1 MAGTNWV
8 SGISSGLDWRSIID
22 QLRAV
27 EHKPID
33 LIQKRKG
40 VYEERLS
47 AWQGINTKI
56 LSLKTAAGTLN
67 KTSGFNL
74 YTTSLSSNT
83 TTKADD
89 VLSVSTSTAASTG
102 TYQIKVNQ
110 LAAAQKLSSTT
121 YASQTTALNLSGD
134 IIIGGRTVKVASTD
148 TLSGLRDKINAVNT
162 GTNASGVTAS
172 NVYYGTG
179 AGYRLILTSDK
190 EGAAGISL
198 LNGGATDI
206 VGTLGFV
213 DASAQTAKNTVTGGH
228 KSDALAYADK
238 AVGCSDLLNLTS
250 AQSGAVTITI
260 NGTAK
265 PVAIDLSTD
274 SLNTIRDAINTAF
287 TGVFASNPA
296 SVVSETVNGTTK
308 YRLLIEGNTI
318 TYTDANNVL
327 ETLGILKRAGVS
339 DEKGVTGDVA
349 NTSGGAA
356 ITSSTKISAIDGYV
370 DWVATDKVHLNG
382 KDADGNPITE
392 STLTIAADT
401 TVQNLL
407 DAIVTNY
414 GGSSKV
420 AASVTADGK
429 IQVID
434 KTGNGLLDVQLL
446 VKDQGGIT
454 RTSIKFANAAN
465 GSLGTVGVVR
475 KRQIQAGAN
484 AEITVDGVTVNPTS
498 NTVDDVI
505 TGVTLNLKKA
515 ATDTTVTLTVGR
527 DYDAVK
533 EKITDFVNAYNE
545 TMDAI
550 NAQLTYDSD
559 NKKPGGPLFGDSTL
573 RTVKSNLTG
582 IIVNKVTGVNDSFST
597 LGLIGISIGTDSKLT
612 VNDTK
617 LQGYLETNFDDIK
630 KLFAA
635 DWSSTSS
642 NLGYI
647 YHTIDAQSGTYNVNI
662 SGVNPVAGYF
672 ATSGDATGSGEYLT
686 GISGNAK
693 GLTVRYSGTATGA
706 VGSFSLTYGVAEL
719 LDRTLYHITDSVDG
733 YIANKQET
741 INDTID
747 SLGDKIDTME
757 ARLEQK
763 MQTMINRFITMEMA
777 LSRIQSQSTWLAGQI
792 QKL

>member
-22 QLRAV
+22 QLRGV

-33 LIQKRKG
+33 LIQERKG

-47 AWQGINTKI
+47 AWQGINTKL

-83 TTKADD
+83 TTEADD
-89 VLSVSTSTAASTG
+89 VLSVSASTSASPG

-172 NVYYGTG
+172 IVYYGTSG
-179 AGYRLILTSDK
+179 GYRLILTSDK

-198 LNGGATDI
+198 LNGGATDL

-228 KSDALAYADK
+228 KSDALTYADK
-238 AVGCSDLLNLTS
+238 AVGGSDLLNLTS

-265 PVAIDLSTD
+265 GVAVNLATD
-274 SLNTIRDAINTAF
+274 SLNTVRDAINTAF

-339 DEKGVTGDVA
+339 DEKGVTGDVS

-356 ITSSTKISAIDGYV
+356 ITSSTRFDAIDGYI
-370 DWVATDKVHLNG
+370 DYETTDT
-382 KDADGNPITE
+382 I
-392 STLTIAADT
+392 TLTGTDTSGAAVNTSFSVYGTDYK
-401 TVQNLL
+401 TVGDLL
-407 DAIVTNY
+407 TAIETAYGDVT
-414 GGSSKV
+414 
-420 AASVTADGK
+420 ASVTADGK
-429 IQVID
+429 IQVVDNEIGD
-434 KTGNGLLDVQLL
+434 TDLAVILTPSKTSLKFDADNNFGA
-446 VKDQGGIT
+446 IT
-454 RTSIKFANAAN
+454 TIRE
-465 GSLGTVGVVR
+465 
-475 KRQIQAGAN
+475 RQIQAGAN

-498 NTVDDVI
+498 NSVDDVI

-533 EKITDFVNAYNE
+533 EKITEFVNAYNE
-545 TMDAI
+545 TMDVI

-582 IIVNKVTGVNDSFST
+582 IILDKVTGVNDNFST
-597 LGLIGISIGTDSKLT
+597 LGLVGISIGTDSKLT

-635 DWSSTSS
+635 DWSSTNS
-642 NLGYI
+642 NLSYT
-647 YHTIDAQSGTYNVNI
+647 YHTADTQSGTYNINI
-662 SGVNPVAGYF
+662 SSVDPVVGYF
-672 ATSGDATGSGEYLT
+672 VSDGDATGSGEYLT

-719 LDRTLYHITDSVDG
+719 LDRALYHITDSVGG
-733 YIANKQET
+733 YIADKQET

-763 MQTMINRFITMEMA
+763 MQTMINRFISMEMA
-777 LSRIQSQSTWLAGQI
+777 LSQIQSQSAWLGGQI